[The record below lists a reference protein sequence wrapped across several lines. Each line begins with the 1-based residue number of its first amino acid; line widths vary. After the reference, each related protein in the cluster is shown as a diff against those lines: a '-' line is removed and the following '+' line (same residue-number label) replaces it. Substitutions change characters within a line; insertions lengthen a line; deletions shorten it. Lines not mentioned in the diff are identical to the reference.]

1 MDEVGKVRIYLLRAM
16 YAFIAF
22 GLGVTTLP
30 DIVSGSGQSAD
41 SDTVINAILM
51 GFCLLSLLG
60 VKYPLKMLPVLLLE
74 LVWKVFWLLVY
85 ALPMYLNNSLDEY
98 AQELVF
104 ACAMGVILTPLVLP
118 WGYLIAHYL
127 KAPATPWK

>member
-30 DIVSGSGQSAD
+30 DIVSGSGRFAD
-41 SDTVINAILM
+41 SDTIINATLM

-60 VKYPLKMLPVLLLE
+60 IKYPLKMLPVLLLE

-85 ALPMYLNNSLDEY
+85 ALPMYLNHSLDEY
-98 AQELVF
+98 AQELVL

-118 WGYLIAHYL
+118 WGYLITHYL
-127 KAPATPWK
+127 KAPATPWR

>member
-16 YAFIAF
+16 YAFIVF
-22 GLGVTTLP
+22 GLGVTTVP
-30 DIVSGSGQSAD
+30 DIVSGSGQFAD

-51 GFCLLSLLG
+51 GFCLLSLFG
-60 VKYPLKMLPVLLLE
+60 IKYPLKMLPVLLLE

-98 AQELVF
+98 AQESVF

-118 WGYLIAHYL
+118 WGYLIVHYL

>member
-30 DIVSGSGQSAD
+30 DIVSGSGQPAD

-98 AQELVF
+98 AQELVL

-118 WGYLIAHYL
+118 WGYLITHYL
-127 KAPATPWK
+127 KAPATPWR

>member
-1 MDEVGKVRIYLLRAM
+1 MDKVSTVRIYLLRAM

-30 DIVSGSGQSAD
+30 DVVFGSGRFAD
-41 SDTVINAILM
+41 SDTIINATLM

-60 VKYPLKMLPVLLLE
+60 IKYPLQMLPVLLLE
-74 LVWKVFWLLVY
+74 LIWKVFWLLVY
-85 ALPMYLNNSLDEY
+85 ALPMYLNHGLDEY
-98 AQELVF
+98 AKELMF

-118 WGYLIAHYL
+118 WGYLITHYL
-127 KAPATPWK
+127 KAPATPWR

>member
-1 MDEVGKVRIYLLRAM
+1 MDEISTVRIYLLRAM

-30 DIVSGSGQSAD
+30 DVVSGSGQFAD
-41 SDTVINAILM
+41 SDTIINAILM

-60 VKYPLKMLPVLLLE
+60 IKYPLKMLPVLLLE
-74 LVWKVFWLLVY
+74 LIWKVFWLLVY
-85 ALPMYLNNSLDEY
+85 ALPMYLNHGLDEY

-118 WGYLIAHYL
+118 WGYLITHYL
-127 KAPATPWK
+127 KATATPWR

>member
-41 SDTVINAILM
+41 SDTIINAILM

-60 VKYPLKMLPVLLLE
+60 IKYPLKMLPLLLLE
-74 LVWKVFWLLVY
+74 LTWKVFWLLVY
-85 ALPMYLNNSLDEY
+85 ALPMHLSNGLDEY

-118 WGYLIAHYL
+118 WGYLITHYL

>member
-1 MDEVGKVRIYLLRAM
+1 MDEVGKVRIFLLRVM
-16 YAFIAF
+16 YALIAF

-51 GFCLLSLLG
+51 GFCLLSLIG

-85 ALPMYLNNSLDEY
+85 ALPMYLNHSLDEY
-98 AQELVF
+98 AQELVL

-118 WGYLIAHYL
+118 WGYLITHYL

>member
-1 MDEVGKVRIYLLRAM
+1 MDEVSTVRIYLLRAM

-30 DIVSGSGQSAD
+30 DVVSGSGQFAD
-41 SDTVINAILM
+41 SDTIINAILM
-51 GFCLLSLLG
+51 GFFLLSLLG
-60 VKYPLKMLPVLLLE
+60 IKYPIKMLPVLLLE
-74 LVWKVFWLLVY
+74 LIWKVFWLLAY
-85 ALPMYLNNSLDEY
+85 ALPLYLNHSLDEY

-118 WGYLIAHYL
+118 WGYLITHYL

>member
-60 VKYPLKMLPVLLLE
+60 IKYPLKMLPLLLLE
-74 LVWKVFWLLVY
+74 VTWKVFWLLVY
-85 ALPMYLNNSLDEY
+85 ALPMHLSNGLDEY

-118 WGYLIAHYL
+118 WGYLITHYL